1 MESIEKLNKYVLAIL
16 LVFSFLVRIYAIDK
30 VPPSLNWDEV
40 SHGYNAYSILKTG
53 RDEWGEHFPFLF
65 RAYGDYKLPLYI
77 YLSVPFIY
85 IFGLNLFS
93 VRLLSAVS
101 GVGTVYF
108 TYLLTANLFEK
119 QERTRI
125 ISFISAFLVAF
136 SPWTVFISRAAFEAN
151 LAVFFIT
158 AGAYFYLN
166 GLKKENIRHFVFGI
180 VFLGASVWAYNS
192 ARIFVPFWIFL
203 ISTLFFYRVKR
214 LFVRFGFK
222 FLASILLGLV
232 FFAPMI
238 YQIFVSH
245 GLDRYGWVG
254 IIDSGTIGKII
265 EFRKSSSLGTLLT
278 RLVYN
283 RPTYFIY
290 TFGINWIRHFD
301 PRFLFLKGGTHYQF
315 SVPGHGIL
323 YSVDALFFVLG
334 YYFLFRQRKEKSLA
348 FGVIFTWSLLS
359 PIASSATR
367 EAPHVLRFVT
377 YLPVPMMV
385 ISFGFVNFVSK
396 LKTDNKVW
404 FGLYFG
410 IIALSFLNYW
420 ISYSGNYRKNYSWAW
435 QYGYKNVVSY
445 IKEVYSDYDK
455 IIFTKKYGEPH
466 EFILFYWPWD
476 PERFQKDENLNRFYQ
491 THWFWVDSFDKF
503 YFVNEWDIVNK
514 YNDKLFK
521 LESGDLVDC
530 RGIKCLLVTDSANV
544 PKNWVRVKV
553 FFYPSGE
560 SVFEI
565 YEN

>member
-16 LVFSFLVRIYAIDK
+16 LVFSFLVRIYAIDR

-53 RDEWGEHFPFLF
+53 RDEWGERFPFLF

-77 YLSVPFIY
+77 YLTVPFVY

-93 VRLLSAVS
+93 VRLLSVIS

-108 TYLLTANLFEK
+108 TYLLAAYLFDK
-119 QERTRI
+119 QERVRI

-151 LAVFFIT
+151 LSVFFIT

-166 GLKKENIRHFVFGI
+166 GLKKENIRHFVFGMG
-180 VFLGASVWAYNS
+180 FLGGSVWTYNS

-203 ISTLFFYRVKR
+203 ISVLYFYRVKR
-214 LFVRFGFK
+214 LFVRFRFK
-222 FLASILLGLV
+222 FLASILLSVV

-254 IIDSGTIGKII
+254 IIDSGAIGKII
-265 EFRKSSSLGTLLT
+265 EFRNSSSLGPLLT

-290 TFGINWIRHFD
+290 TFGVNWISHFD
-301 PRFLFLKGGTHYQF
+301 PRFLFFKGGDHYQF

-323 YSVDALFFVLG
+323 YSVNALFFVLG
-334 YYFLFRQRKEKSLA
+334 YYFLFRQRKDKSLA
-348 FGVIFTWSLLS
+348 FSIIFVWSMLA
-359 PIASSATR
+359 PVASSVTR

-377 YLPVPMMV
+377 YLPVAMMV
-385 ISFGFVNFVSK
+385 VSFGLVNFVSK
-396 LKTDNKVW
+396 LKADNRVW

-420 ISYSGNYRKNYSWAW
+420 ISYFGDYRKNYSWAW
-435 QYGYKNVVSY
+435 QYGYKDAVSY

-455 IIFTKKYGEPH
+455 IVFTKKYGEPH
-466 EFILFYWPWD
+466 EFVLFYWPWD

-503 YFVNEWDIVNK
+503 YFVNEWEIVNK
-514 YNDKLFK
+514 YNDKLFE
-521 LESGDLVDC
+521 LESGGLVDC
-530 RGIKCLLVTDSANV
+530 RGKKCLLITDSANV
-544 PKNWVRVKV
+544 PKNWVRVKA
-553 FFYPSGE
+553 FFYPNGE